1 MIIKNK
7 PYWTVVA
14 WYTQPYNLAV
24 LQYNS
29 TLEVEK
35 SNKLKYVGQG
45 FVHDVQYKK
54 NIIYRERRM
63 YLSGKNKFIL
73 QWDQV

>member
-1 MIIKNK
+1 M
-7 PYWTVVA
+7 VA

-54 NIIYRERRM
+54 ILYIENVGCICLERISSS
-63 YLSGKNKFIL
+63 YSGIKFDL
-73 QWDQV
+73 